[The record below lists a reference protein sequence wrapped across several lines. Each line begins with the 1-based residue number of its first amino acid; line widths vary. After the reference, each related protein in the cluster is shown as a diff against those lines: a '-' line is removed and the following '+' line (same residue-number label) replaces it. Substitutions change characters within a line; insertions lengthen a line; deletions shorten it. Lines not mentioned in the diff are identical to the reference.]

1 MSYNVLSHSH
11 WGLGAGS
18 IFQGGGGVIEI
29 PGGSEKRQ
37 SPDFRSSEVA
47 ISGLR
52 QSALHG
58 YLWCLRTLFRD
69 CET

>member
-1 MSYNVLSHSH
+1 MV
-11 WGLGAGS
+11 
-18 IFQGGGGVIEI
+18 EI
-29 PGGSEKRQ
+29 PGGREKRQ

-47 ISGLR
+47 VSGLR

-58 YLWCLRTLFRD
+58 YLWCVRTLFRD